1 MSESLC
7 SQIHKLKKHFVLKMF
22 YYYHEQAGVVWQL
35 LAPVML
41 PAQSQFNEQPNISI
55 QCCLFNLERFWHKLS
70 HAWTG
75 MHMKKYLSRRKINQG
90 IAWSFNINL
99 VHMTIWLP
107 ILRAI
112 QNIVAQYEPPYFS
125 VNCFCLA
132 LYI

>member
-1 MSESLC
+1 
-7 SQIHKLKKHFVLKMF
+7 MF

-41 PAQSQFNEQPNISI
+41 PAQSQFNEQQNISI